1 MRSLALASILALA
14 PVAALAAS
22 LGVPLNQSV
31 LVSLPGPAHNVFL
44 GNPAVADVT
53 MSDQRHA
60 VVTGKAGGVTN
71 LIITDDRGRTIFDR
85 QIVVSAGSGDRVSLI
100 NGGNVISYACAPS
113 CEQVGDAQLLELG
126 KMVAEA
132 AGLRRAAARTGD
144 VVPSR
149 RRVDPG
155 HAGAR
160 INIKDG
166 AAEKPRQ
173 IDVTTARRRQGH
185 VRQPHAGEMPR
196 GAVVLRHWNIRR
208 KKGRIMRARRFS
220 HLCAP
225 IVDFAIMRKK

>member
-113 CEQVGDAQLLELG
+113 CEQVGDAQGQALG
-126 KMVAEA
+126 SAPPPPAPA
-132 AGLRRAAARTGD
+132 APTTTTSTTSVKLTI
-144 VVPSR
+144 PS
-149 RRVDPG
+149 PG
-155 HAGAR
+155 NPGR
-160 INIKDG
+160 SIS
-166 AAEKPRQ
+166 
-173 IDVTTARRRQGH
+173 TTIS
-185 VRQPHAGEMPR
+185 PTM
-196 GAVVLRHWNIRR
+196 
-208 KKGRIMRARRFS
+208 
-220 HLCAP
+220 
-225 IVDFAIMRKK
+225 